1 MEGQVEDPVVD
12 HPVVDH
18 PVVDI
23 TAPRT
28 SLTQTLLSQ
37 THPAPLILRQQL
49 AVPSNYSNIS
59 PNTVA
64 PAGLIDTFINGLTFV
79 FASSSRE
86 LDNLVTRE
94 FHANPNLHKNPQVE
108 LVGDYTTGG
117 SSSVSFQWAWK
128 FTPPKTNECRG
139 GGWRPGP
146 CRTRRRCRRGC
157 SEPG

>member
-1 MEGQVEDPVVD
+1 M
-12 HPVVDH
+12 
-18 PVVDI
+18 
-23 TAPRT
+23 
-28 SLTQTLLSQ
+28 
-37 THPAPLILRQQL
+37 
-49 AVPSNYSNIS
+49 PSSYNSNTS

-64 PAGLIDTFINGLTFV
+64 PTGLIDTFINGLTFV

-139 GGWRPGP
+139 GGWR
-146 CRTRRRCRRGC
+146 TSC
-157 SEPG
+157 SVRIP